1 MLEDQEHLPNFQD
14 ISVDQATMTTDDRWK
29 TFFLYGYG
37 FRSEANCAR
46 CPETAAL
53 CSRIPGM
60 KTAFFSILAP
70 GKHLPPHRGPYKGVL
85 RYHLG
90 LLIPEPAEQCGIRV
104 DTETRHWAE
113 GALADLRRH
122 LRARGLE
129 RHRRARVSCCSST
142 SSARCRRP
150 ARWLN
155 AAVLWAI
162 AFSPFIG
169 DAKRRHND
177 WEKRFEEIK
186 ARAGGVRCRRVRSPN
201 SLSAPAARASPRPP
215 AGWSRPARSGGR
227 AAAQTAPSVPEPAKK
242 SRHQPPGREDA
253 ATMRRSTPSGFCVG

>member
-1 MLEDQEHLPNFQD
+1 MASELRRVWEPAWAKVVVVSTRLGDRLLRVIDRIIAKYSLIPNQPFFDPDDFAWVAPVEAEWKTIRRELDDVLSYQDALPNFQD

-29 TFFLYGYG
+29 TYFLYGYG

-46 CPETAAL
+46 CPDTAAL

-70 GKHLPPHRGPYKGVL
+70 GKHLPPHRGPYKGVM

-104 DTETRHWAE
+104 DTTTRHWAE
-113 GALADLRRH
+113 GRSLIFDDTYEHEAWNDTDAT
-122 LRARGLE
+122 
-129 RHRRARVSCCSST
+129 RVVLFVDFVRPLK
-142 SSARCRRP
+142 AP

-186 ARAGGVRCRRVRSPN
+186 ARA
-201 SLSAPAARASPRPP
+201 AA
-215 AGWSRPARSGGR
+215 
-227 AAAQTAPSVPEPAKK
+227 
-242 SRHQPPGREDA
+242 
-253 ATMRRSTPSGFCVG
+253 

>member
-1 MLEDQEHLPNFQD
+1 MPTMRERIVNLTVLLGEKTLPPLEAWLGRSSLVGDQPFYDPEGFLWPAGLEVGWRKIRAELDAVLEDQEHLPNFQD
-14 ISVDQATMTTDDRWK
+14 ISVDQATMTDDDRWK
-29 TFFLYGYG
+29 TYFLYGYG

-46 CPETAAL
+46 CPESARLCAA
-53 CSRIPGM
+53 IPGM

-70 GKHLPPHRGPYKGVL
+70 GKHLPPHRGPYKGVM

-90 LLIPEPAEQCGIRV
+90 LLIPEPAESSGIRV

-113 GALADLRRH
+113 GQSMIFDDTFEHEAWNDTDRTRVVLFVDFVRPM
-122 LRARGLE
+122 RG
-129 RHRRARVSCCSST
+129 A
-142 SSARCRRP
+142 
-150 ARWLN
+150 ARWVN

-186 ARAGGVRCRRVRSPN
+186 ARA
-201 SLSAPAARASPRPP
+201 PA
-215 AGWSRPARSGGR
+215 
-227 AAAQTAPSVPEPAKK
+227 
-242 SRHQPPGREDA
+242 
-253 ATMRRSTPSGFCVG
+253 

>member
-1 MLEDQEHLPNFQD
+1 MASLRERIVTLTVAFGERALEPLERWLGRSSLVGDQPFFDVEQFPWAQTLEREWHSIRDELDGVLTDQEHLPNFQD

-29 TFFLYGYG
+29 TYFLYGYG
-37 FRSEANCAR
+37 FKSEANCKR
-46 CPETAAL
+46 CPQTARL
-53 CSRIPGM
+53 CKQIPGM

-70 GKHLPPHRGPYKGVL
+70 GKHLPPHRGPYKGVM

-90 LLIPEPAEQCGIRV
+90 LLIPEPAQSSGIRV

-113 GALADLRRH
+113 GQSMIFDDTFEHEAWNDTDRTRVVLFVDFVRPM
-122 LRARGLE
+122 RG
-129 RHRRARVSCCSST
+129 A
-142 SSARCRRP
+142 
-150 ARWLN
+150 ARWVN

-186 ARAGGVRCRRVRSPN
+186 ARA
-201 SLSAPAARASPRPP
+201 AA
-215 AGWSRPARSGGR
+215 
-227 AAAQTAPSVPEPAKK
+227 
-242 SRHQPPGREDA
+242 
-253 ATMRRSTPSGFCVG
+253 

>member
-1 MLEDQEHLPNFQD
+1 MPTIRERVVNLTVAFGERALPPLERWLGNSSTVGDQPFFDNDTFPWARKLEADWRKIRAELDTVLEDQEHLPNFQD

-29 TFFLYGYG
+29 TYFLYGYG
-37 FRSEANCAR
+37 FKSDANCAR
-46 CPETAAL
+46 CPETARL
-53 CSRIPGM
+53 CAEIPGM

-70 GKHLPPHRGPYKGVL
+70 GKHLPAHRGPYKGVM

-90 LLIPEPAEQCGIRV
+90 LLIPEPADQCGIRV

-113 GALADLRRH
+113 GASMIFDDTYEHEAWNKTDRTRVVLFVDFVRP
-122 LRARGLE
+122 LRA
-129 RHRRARVSCCSST
+129 
-142 SSARCRRP
+142 P

-177 WEKRFEEIK
+177 WEKTFEAMK
-186 ARAGGVRCRRVRSPN
+186 TR
-201 SLSAPAARASPRPP
+201 RAS
-215 AGWSRPARSGGR
+215 
-227 AAAQTAPSVPEPAKK
+227 AA
-242 SRHQPPGREDA
+242 
-253 ATMRRSTPSGFCVG
+253 

>member
-1 MLEDQEHLPNFQD
+1 MPSLQERLVNLTVLFGEKALPPLERWLGRSSIVGDQPFYDPNSFLWPAGLEANWQTIRAELDAVLEDQEHLPNFQD

-29 TFFLYGYG
+29 TYFLYGYG
-37 FRSEANCAR
+37 FRSEANCER
-46 CPETAAL
+46 CPETARL
-53 CSRIPGM
+53 CAAIPGM

-70 GKHLPPHRGPYKGVL
+70 GKHLPAHRGPYKGVM

-90 LLIPEPAEQCGIRV
+90 LLIPEPAEECGIRV

-113 GALADLRRH
+113 GRSMIFDDTFEHEAWNHTDRTRVVLFVDFVRPM
-122 LRARGLE
+122 RG
-129 RHRRARVSCCSST
+129 A
-142 SSARCRRP
+142 
-150 ARWLN
+150 ARWVN

-186 ARAGGVRCRRVRSPN
+186 ARA
-201 SLSAPAARASPRPP
+201 AA
-215 AGWSRPARSGGR
+215 
-227 AAAQTAPSVPEPAKK
+227 
-242 SRHQPPGREDA
+242 
-253 ATMRRSTPSGFCVG
+253 